1 MRFYR
6 NILVTVFLV
15 AAAPSMSAI
24 SIEECYRLVREN
36 YPLIKQ
42 YELTE
47 ATSMYSFENAAMG
60 YLPRISLSGQAVY
73 QSDVTEFPAA
83 FSDLMKMVGI
93 DMAGMSHDQYKVQL
107 EISQTIWDGGAARQR
122 KEEAR
127 AGADVRSGQVEV
139 NLYALRDR
147 VNQLFFGILLID
159 TRLEQNALLQ
169 GQLVR
174 NYEQVRACVEQGT
187 ATPADLDA
195 VSVEQLDA
203 RQAEAELRMNRKA
216 YLEVLG
222 MLTGMEGLE
231 NGTLVRPAGW
241 TSSSAELLR
250 PELSL
255 YASMRKQLDVR
266 EKGLDTGIMPRL
278 SLFAQG
284 AYGDPGLNM
293 LKGGF
298 EPYYIAGVRLS
309 WNISGFY
316 TRKNDKRLLDVD
328 RNDIDV
334 QEEAFRLER
343 RMETAQHRRTVERLD
358 TLMKND
364 DELLRLRENIR
375 KAAEARVEEGTLTV
389 TEMLREVLAEDQ
401 ARQTKALHEMQ
412 RLQALY
418 DMKYVLNH

>member
-1 MRFYR
+1 MKRFC
-6 NILVTVFLV
+6 LFFAV
-15 AAAPSMSAI
+15 AGLFQGGVSAQLTLEGCQQAA
-24 SIEECYRLVREN
+24 REN
-36 YPLIKQ
+36 YPLVRQLDLI
-42 YELTE
+42 ERTRDFTL
-47 ATSMYSFENAAMG
+47 ENASKSW
-60 YLPRISLSGQAVY
+60 LPQLTLSGKVSY
-73 QSDVTEFPAA
+73 QSDVTKMPLAIPGLEFGL
-83 FSDLMKMVGI
+83 DK
-93 DMAGMSHDQYKVQL
+93 DQYQAVL
-107 EISQTIWDGGAARQR
+107 ELNQTIWDGGAARQR

-174 NYEQVRACVEQGT
+174 NHEQVRACVEQGT

-231 NGTLVRPAGW
+231 NETLVRPAGR

-266 EKGLDTGIMPRL
+266 KKGLDTGIMPRL

-328 RNDIDV
+328 RSDIDV

-364 DELLRLRENIR
+364 DELLRLRANIR

-401 ARQTKALHEMQ
+401 ARQAKALHEMQ

>member
-1 MRFYR
+1 MRMKRFC
-6 NILVTVFLV
+6 LFFAV
-15 AAAPSMSAI
+15 ACLFQGGVSAQLTL
-24 SIEECYRLVREN
+24 EECQQAAREN
-36 YPLIKQ
+36 YPLVRQLDLIGRTRDFT
-42 YELTE
+42 L
-47 ATSMYSFENAAMG
+47 ENASKSW
-60 YLPRISLSGQAVY
+60 LPQLTLSGKVSY
-73 QSDVTEFPAA
+73 QSDVTKMPLAIPGLEFGL
-83 FSDLMKMVGI
+83 DK
-93 DMAGMSHDQYKVQL
+93 DQYQAVL
-107 EISQTIWDGGAARQR
+107 ELNQTIWDGGAARQR

-231 NGTLVRPAGW
+231 NETLVRPAGR

-364 DELLRLRENIR
+364 DELLRLRANIR

-401 ARQTKALHEMQ
+401 ARQAKALHEMQ

>member
-1 MRFYR
+1 MKRFC
-6 NILVTVFLV
+6 LFFVV
-15 AAAPSMSAI
+15 AGLFQGGVSAQLTLEGCQQAA
-24 SIEECYRLVREN
+24 REN
-36 YPLIKQ
+36 YPLVRQLDLIERTQ
-42 YELTE
+42 DFTL
-47 ATSMYSFENAAMG
+47 ENASKSW
-60 YLPRISLSGQAVY
+60 LPQLTLSGKVSY
-73 QSDVTEFPAA
+73 QSDVTKMPLAIPGLEFGL
-83 FSDLMKMVGI
+83 DK
-93 DMAGMSHDQYKVQL
+93 DQYQAVL
-107 EISQTIWDGGAARQR
+107 ELNQTIWDGGAARQR

-169 GQLVR
+169 GQLAR
-174 NYEQVRACVEQGT
+174 NHEQVQACVEQGT

-231 NGTLVRPAGW
+231 NETLVRPAGR

-328 RNDIDV
+328 RSDIDV

-364 DELLRLRENIR
+364 DELLRLRANIR

>member
-1 MRFYR
+1 MRMKRFC
-6 NILVTVFLV
+6 LFFAV
-15 AAAPSMSAI
+15 AGLFQGGVSAQLTLEGCQQAA
-24 SIEECYRLVREN
+24 REN
-36 YPLIKQ
+36 YPLVRQLDLI
-42 YELTE
+42 ERTRDFTL
-47 ATSMYSFENAAMG
+47 ENASKSW
-60 YLPRISLSGQAVY
+60 LPQLTLSGKVSY
-73 QSDVTEFPAA
+73 QSDVTKMPLAIPGLEFGL
-83 FSDLMKMVGI
+83 DK
-93 DMAGMSHDQYKVQL
+93 DQYQAVL
-107 EISQTIWDGGAARQR
+107 ELNQTIWDGGAARQR

-169 GQLVR
+169 GQLAR

-231 NGTLVRPAGW
+231 NETLVRPAGR

-328 RNDIDV
+328 RSDIDV

-364 DELLRLRENIR
+364 DELLRLRANIR

>member
-1 MRFYR
+1 MKRFC
-6 NILVTVFLV
+6 LFFVV
-15 AAAPSMSAI
+15 AGLFQGGVSAQLTLEGCQQAA
-24 SIEECYRLVREN
+24 REN
-36 YPLIKQ
+36 YPLVRQLDLI
-42 YELTE
+42 ERTRDFTL
-47 ATSMYSFENAAMG
+47 ENASKSW
-60 YLPRISLSGQAVY
+60 LPQLTLSGKVSY
-73 QSDVTEFPAA
+73 QSDVTKMPLAIPGLEFGL
-83 FSDLMKMVGI
+83 DK
-93 DMAGMSHDQYKVQL
+93 DQYQAVL
-107 EISQTIWDGGAARQR
+107 ELNQTIWDGGAARQR

-169 GQLVR
+169 GQLAR
-174 NYEQVRACVEQGT
+174 NHEQVQACVEQGT

-231 NGTLVRPAGW
+231 NETLVRPAGR

-328 RNDIDV
+328 RSDIDV

-364 DELLRLRENIR
+364 DELLRLRANIR